1 MDTKRKLC
9 EDETA
14 KFSEQREN
22 LRSKETELHTTEVIV
37 SHKKT
42 ESDSKEQYLA
52 QRETQLKERLQ
63 KLKSKREELLNVTQE
78 REKLLAEASTAI
90 GSRHLREARKQSDDV
105 LAEIMALED
114 RGSETQR
121 FDASS
126 GEDVGGMEFE
136 FAEPEETTDT
146 SVGTDSD
153 PSHLGQVDS

>member
-90 GSRHLREARKQSDDV
+90 GSSEAELRKDFCQHHCRRMQCYQRTSQ
-105 LAEIMALED
+105 
-114 RGSETQR
+114 RSTETKRRCVGRNHGTGGQR
-121 FDASS
+121 QRDA
-126 GEDVGGMEFE
+126 
-136 FAEPEETTDT
+136 TI
-146 SVGTDSD
+146 
-153 PSHLGQVDS
+153 